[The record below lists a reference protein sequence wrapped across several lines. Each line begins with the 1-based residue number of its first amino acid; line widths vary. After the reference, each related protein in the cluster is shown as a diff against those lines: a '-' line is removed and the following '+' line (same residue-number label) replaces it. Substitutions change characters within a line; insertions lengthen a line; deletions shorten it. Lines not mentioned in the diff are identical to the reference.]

1 MKILTLVFLLFLSVA
16 ASAAENKVVLSFDK
30 VPVVDLLNAVY
41 GDILQ
46 VSYAIDP
53 ALMDRTETVT
63 VHLRDSNND
72 QIARYIAGLLDT
84 LGLEAVD
91 MPGHTLIRKKGD
103 STGKDVFVFRP
114 KYRSAGYV
122 LDLIGGFFPSLSGGN
137 GRKVD
142 IGGGGPSKAS
152 ASLNLGGGGGGGGGS
167 GEGGGAALSMTDVD
181 AFVFEATPQEID
193 RLKRFIAMVDTPVGE
208 VLIKAIVYEVGG
220 TKKDGSAVGLAMNV
234 LGGRL
239 GVSFG
244 KAGAGDSISFKSATI
259 EAVYA
264 ALSSDSRFKVVS
276 SPSVRVKS
284 GSRGLI
290 SVGADVPVLG
300 AVSYNAQGGATQSVS
315 MKASGVILDL
325 KPTVMESG
333 VELSIKQQISNFV
346 PTTTGVN
353 SSPTL
358 IKREIST
365 TVGTSHDE
373 IVILGGLDESKA
385 TKDSSGLPFL
395 PSWARSESVDE
406 SKTEILLVLQ
416 VQKL

>member
-1 MKILTLVFLLFLSVA
+1 MKKIFFLFLFLFSTA
-16 ASAAENKVVLSFDK
+16 AAAENVVLSFDK

-41 GDILQ
+41 GDILHE
-46 VSYAIDP
+46 SYAIDP
-53 ALMDRTETVT
+53 ALVDRPETVT
-63 VHLRDSNND
+63 VHFRDGNKE
-72 QIARYIAGLLDT
+72 QITRYITGLLDS
-84 LGLEAVD
+84 LGLEAVS
-91 MPGHTLIRKKGD
+91 MPGHILIRKKAD
-103 STGKDVFVFRP
+103 STGKDVYVFRP
-114 KYRSAGYV
+114 KYRTAGYV
-122 LDLIGGFFPSLSGGN
+122 LDLIGNFFPSLSVGKSRNLEIGSGGA
-137 GRKVD
+137 
-142 IGGGGPSKAS
+142 PASKAS
-152 ASLNLGGGGGGGGGS
+152 ASLNLNGDNGSAGAGGGS
-167 GEGGGAALSMTDVD
+167 SISMTDID
-181 AFVFEATPQEID
+181 AFVFEGTPQEIE
-193 RLKRFIAMVDTPVGE
+193 RLKRFIAVTDTPVGE

-220 TKKDGSAVGLAMNV
+220 TKKDGSAVGLALNL

-244 KAGAGDSISFKSATI
+244 KNGVGDSISIKSATI
-259 EAVYA
+259 EAVYS

-373 IVILGGLDESKA
+373 IVILGGLDESKS
-385 TKDSSGLPFL
+385 TKDSSNLPFL
-395 PSWARSESVDE
+395 PGWMGSQSTDD